1 MSPFVLILV
10 FTSWG
15 WIGTRYRYAQ
25 QRDLRG
31 GSSILQEPREKQPR
45 RQKSRWNVASP
56 RAHFGSGSC
65 KQKPAQE
72 GWHPFRTAAYH
83 SASDALLERAPPFT
97 WLPEVCAILYAF
109 SQPIKQVRSALCLPG
124 CIHRCPPSVI
134 HCAPS
139 HYSFVAPYLPNP
151 RISAGGANVPFLKRH
166 VSTIAEAPFLV
177 PLFPTRNTTLRH
189 FVNHLSLLSDLA

>member
-1 MSPFVLILV
+1 MAGHLFSRGQRGRGKMSAFGSLRDV
-10 FTSWG
+10 F
-15 WIGTRYRYAQ
+15 
-25 QRDLRG
+25 
-31 GSSILQEPREKQPR
+31 P
-45 RQKSRWNVASP
+45 SRWPLSAKLQA
-56 RAHFGSGSC
+56 RSGSC
-65 KQKPAQE
+65 KQKPLSRA
-72 GWHPFRTAAYH
+72 GTLLGTAAYH

-166 VSTIAEAPFLV
+166 VSRIAEAPFLV
-177 PLFPTRNTTLRH
+177 PLFLHGTERYGILLIICLCSRTWPDTT
-189 FVNHLSLLSDLA
+189 